1 MVKQIPVKIITK
13 LGTGKGELETGTRKG
28 ELRTGDGEQEKGEE
42 EWGIFKMGNLPIRD
56 SLKQGIF
63 KAGNL

>member
-1 MVKQIPVKIITK
+1 M
-13 LGTGKGELETGTRKG
+13 GEQETGTRKG

-42 EWGIFKMGNLPIRD
+42 EWGIFKTGNLPIRD